1 MHDCHKEGVTVDRE
15 CDSPKGGVKGIR
27 MMGQLMGRC
36 DCHWEYIGSIGHV

>member
-27 MMGQLMGRC
+27 MMSQLMGRC
-36 DCHWEYIGSIGHV
+36 DDPWGDVRSLGWT